1 MPNTFVKKHLNILL
15 LSASSLLLMSSCGA
29 SSAADPEEVFRQQ
42 ACQSALQLCSVGHR
56 HPKGDKALAAF
67 YEDHKRL
74 CWVDNWDDTLSIQT
88 LFNALSQLD
97 RYGLKKEQ
105 FNYEELK
112 DDYVYLKSL
121 PTDSLLSYPKALA
134 ELDYHLSE
142 SYLLYVRGL
151 RYGFL
156 NPTKLLNNT
165 YFEKGET
172 GDSVLHVDDGFDIQ
186 IECCDSTFL
195 RNSLE
200 AVLDDLPTYLSGL
213 EPQDQLYKEL
223 KFALVKSSSSTDKVK
238 RQRATL
244 EILRWRPIEQIK
256 GRHVLVNLAAEQ
268 LFAYQQNGSLAQSMR
283 VCIGSR
289 KHKTPMLVSHITR
302 LETNP
307 YWNIPQS
314 ILKNEILS
322 IVRRDTSYFT
332 KHRITLLTKGGAKA
346 SLGALLA
353 CDASGSIPFR
363 LRQENGPS
371 NPLGQM
377 IFRFKNKFDVYLH
390 DTSKP
395 EVFQQKDRAVS
406 HGCMRLERPTDL
418 LTFVENDPARC
429 ADILQ
434 KMKPNEKGEYTLRN
448 YELSA
453 AVPLLV
459 NYYPYGLNAKGML
472 ENYGDPYKY
481 VPLIIGE
488 LKEVGVD

>member
-1 MPNTFVKKHLNILL
+1 MPNTFVKNHLNILL
-15 LSASSLLLMSSCGA
+15 FSASALLLMSSCGV
-29 SSAADPEEVFRQQ
+29 STAAGPEEVFREQ
-42 ACQSALQLCSVGHR
+42 ACQAALQLCSVGHS
-56 HPKGDKALAAF
+56 HPMGDKALASF
-67 YEDHKRL
+67 YEDHQRL
-74 CWVDNWDDTLSIQT
+74 CWVDDWDDTLSIQV
-88 LFNALSQLD
+88 LFKALSQLD

-112 DDYVYLKSL
+112 DDYIYLKSL
-121 PTDSLLSYPKALA
+121 STDSLRSYPKALA

-151 RYGFL
+151 HYGFL
-156 NPTKLLNNT
+156 NPNKLLNKT
-165 YFEKGET
+165 YFEKEDN
-172 GDSVLHVDDGFDIQ
+172 GDSVRRVDDGFDIQ
-186 IECCDSTFL
+186 IECCDSIFL
-195 RNSLE
+195 RTSLE
-200 AVLDDLPTYLSGL
+200 AVLKDLPEYLGGL
-213 EPQDQLYKEL
+213 EPQNELYRDLKSEL
-223 KFALVKSSSSTDKVK
+223 AKNSSSIDKVK

-244 EILRWRPIEQIK
+244 EILRWRPVEQIK
-256 GRHVLVNLAAEQ
+256 GKHVLVNLAAEQ
-268 LFAYQQNGSLAQSMR
+268 LFAYQPNGSLAESMR
-283 VCIGSR
+283 VCIGSK
-289 KHKTPMLVSHITR
+289 KHRTPMLVGHITR

-322 IVRRDTSYFT
+322 IVRRDTSYLT
-332 KHRITLLTKGGAKA
+332 KHRMTLFTKGGARA

-353 CDASGSIPFR
+353 CDGSGSIPFR

-395 EVFQQKDRAVS
+395 AVFQQEDRALS
-406 HGCMRLERPTDL
+406 HGCVRLERPSDL
-418 LTFVENDPARC
+418 LAFLEDNQTRC

-434 KMKPNEKGEYTLRN
+434 KMEPNEKGEYVLHN

-459 NYYPYGLNAKGML
+459 NYYPYGLNAKGLL

-481 VPLIIGE
+481 VPLITGE
-488 LKEVGVD
+488 LKAVGVD